1 MSVILAIDAAWT
13 EGKPSGVAVMVSSG
27 KRWRCAA
34 VAPSYEAFLMLS
46 NGVHV
51 DWTGRRFDGSVPEAT
66 LLLDAASRLAGARVD
81 LVTIDMP
88 VAMVPITGRREADE
102 CISKKY
108 GGRGC
113 STHTPGCA
121 RPGKLG
127 ECLTKQFKAAG
138 YSVATKAEPAGR
150 TMRLVE
156 VYPHPALL
164 TLLEREYR
172 VQYKVAKSH
181 RYWPKST
188 VMQRIAA
195 LLNEFRVISEALVR
209 IVGPVA
215 LPLPQADAVPS
226 LTALKRYEDAVDA
239 LLCAWVGIC
248 YLEGT
253 AVAFGDETA
262 AIWCPPIEVT
272 GHSVAHEAG

>member
-13 EGKPSGVAVMVSSG
+13 EGEPSGVAVIVSSG

-34 VAPSYEAFLMLS
+34 VAPSYEAFLALS

-51 DWTGRRFDGSVPEAT
+51 DWAARRFDGSVPEAT
-66 LLLDAASRLAGARVD
+66 SLLNTASRLAGERVD

-88 VAMVPITGRREADE
+88 VATVPITGRRKADG

-113 STHTPGCA
+113 STHTPSRV
-121 RPGKLG
+121 RPGELG

-138 YSVATKAEPAGR
+138 YSIATKAGPTGR

-164 TLLEREYR
+164 TLLECEYR
-172 VQYKVAKSH
+172 VPYKVAKSH
-181 RYWPKST
+181 RYWPKLT
-188 VMQRIAA
+188 VMQRIAI
-195 LLNEFRVISEALVR
+195 LLNEFRVIREALIR

-226 LTALKRYEDAVDA
+226 LAALKRYEDAIDA
-239 LLCAWVGIC
+239 LVCAWIGIC
-248 YLEGT
+248 YLEGN
-253 AVAFGDETA
+253 ADASGDETA
-262 AIWCPPIEVT
+262 AIWCPT
-272 GHSVAHEAG
+272 GAQVVGATVGC